1 MQTSMPSFKKIL
13 VATDFSASSSPAFQ
27 IAMNLCNELGAS
39 LLVLHAFEYASVVPP
54 ETGGQLLEI
63 DNFYKKA
70 QLSLN
75 ALQERARET
84 GVTCEISIDG
94 GIAAQTILDKIRSE
108 NIDLAILG
116 TNALHGF
123 ERLVFGSTAEEVLRK
138 SPCPVVTVGPRM
150 LNAEVKIEGPIVF
163 ATDFDRATIHAIRC
177 AAALSQLMK
186 TSLHCLHVLPRT
198 PEREGRHDIV
208 PEVMNEAL
216 QYFTTENGSVITRPI
231 CVTTYDNE
239 TSNGIVDYARKQRAK
254 LIVLGVRQA
263 SMMAS
268 HAPAQ
273 IAYQVITEAPCPV
286 MTVSFPPH
294 SRTRPAPQLVYDT
307 VK

>member
-27 IAMNLCNELGAS
+27 IALNLCNELGAS

-94 GIAAQTILDKIRSE
+94 GIAAQTILDKITLE

-138 SPCPVVTVGPRM
+138 SPCPVMTVGPRT

-177 AAALSQLMK
+177 AAALSQLTK
-186 TSLHCLHVLPRT
+186 SSLHCLHVLPRT
-198 PEREGRHDIV
+198 PEREAQHDI
-208 PEVMNEAL
+208 PPQVMNEAL
-216 QYFTTENGSVITRPI
+216 QDVTTESDAIITRPI

-254 LIVLGVRQA
+254 FIVLGVRQA

-286 MTVSFPPH
+286 MTVSFPSH
-294 SRTRPAPQLVYDT
+294 SRTRPEPQLVYDT